1 MKISAIE
8 FSFSYTFRTLIKN
21 SNQNMKS
28 KLKASTTIFHTMTEL
43 ANKHEAIN
51 LSQGFPG
58 FNPDKR
64 LLNMVS
70 DFVHGENNQYAP
82 MSGVPE
88 LRTSISKKIEKYYG
102 RKIHSD
108 NEVTVTDGATEAL
121 FSVIMTVVHPG
132 DEVIVF
138 DPAYD
143 NYEPA
148 VILAGGVTKHV
159 PLIKSRDNPD
169 YHIDW
174 QILKD
179 SINKKTRLIIL
190 NFPHNPTGAILSE
203 SDLDELAE
211 VLTKYDVYL
220 MSDEVYEHI
229 VFDGNRHLSLASHD
243 DLWSRSFVISSFG
256 KTFHATGWKIGYCI
270 APKKLTDEMRL
281 IHQWSC
287 YSVVTPIQLAIAKFM
302 HTYPEYI
309 DTLCNFYESKRDLFC
324 SLLKE
329 SNFDFRPSAGSFYQL
344 LDYSQISKEKDVIFA
359 EKLTKEI
366 GVASIPISVFYGNP
380 PNEQK
385 LRFCFAKEDSVIEE
399 AAKKLCSL

>member
-8 FSFSYTFRTLIKN
+8 FSFSYTFTTLIKN

-121 FSVIMTVVHPG
+121 FSVIMTLVHPG

-148 VILAGGVTKHV
+148 VILAGGIT
-159 PLIKSRDNPD
+159 
-169 YHIDW
+169 
-174 QILKD
+174 
-179 SINKKTRLIIL
+179 
-190 NFPHNPTGAILSE
+190 
-203 SDLDELAE
+203 
-211 VLTKYDVYL
+211 
-220 MSDEVYEHI
+220 
-229 VFDGNRHLSLASHD
+229 LSLIH
-243 DLWSRSFVISSFG
+243 ISEP
-256 KTFHATGWKIGYCI
+256 T
-270 APKKLTDEMRL
+270 
-281 IHQWSC
+281 
-287 YSVVTPIQLAIAKFM
+287 
-302 HTYPEYI
+302 
-309 DTLCNFYESKRDLFC
+309 
-324 SLLKE
+324 
-329 SNFDFRPSAGSFYQL
+329 RPY
-344 LDYSQISKEKDVIFA
+344 
-359 EKLTKEI
+359 
-366 GVASIPISVFYGNP
+366 
-380 PNEQK
+380 
-385 LRFCFAKEDSVIEE
+385 
-399 AAKKLCSL
+399 